1 MELRMATL
9 YWHDYETS
17 GIDPARD
24 RPLQFAG
31 VRTDENLELIG
42 TPLRL
47 HCQPDPDLLP
57 QPAACLLTGITPQ
70 KAAREGVAEPEFAA
84 RLVAELG
91 VPGTC
96 GVGYN
101 SLRFDDEFTRFLL
114 YRNFYDPYEREWRGG
129 NSRWDIIDMLRL
141 ARALRPEG
149 INWPDRED
157 GGPSFR
163 LEDLA
168 AANGIVHDNAHDAL
182 SDVLATIALA
192 RRVRDSQPDL
202 YRYVYEYRQKRQLL
216 ALLDPARRRPVLHVS
231 GRLPREHGYTA
242 LVLPLARQPG
252 NANAV
257 ICFDL
262 LGDADAL
269 IALDAEAIRARVF
282 TPAGDL
288 AEGIQ
293 RLPLKAIHL
302 NRCPVVATPK
312 LLDANAARR
321 LGIDLERCEA
331 NWHKLLAVDLSAK
344 LAQVFATRAMPAP
357 ADAETALYA
366 GFLPDD
372 ERGLLS
378 EVRAGRGAELDPA
391 RLAFRDPRYRELLF
405 RYRARHFPETL
416 TPGEQETWRDFC
428 RWRLT
433 DPASGYLGLR
443 AFRAE
448 LARLEQQPADPARRA
463 LLAELQAWG
472 ATVAGRHGLGDAC

>member
-1 MELRMATL
+1 MTTL

-31 VRTDENLELIG
+31 VRTDENLELVG

-47 HCQPDPDLLP
+47 YCQPDPDLLP

-70 KAAREGVAEPEFAA
+70 KAAREGVAEPDFAA
-84 RLVAELG
+84 RIVAELG
-91 VPGTC
+91 APGTC

-114 YRNFYDPYEREWRGG
+114 YRNFHDPYEREWRGG

-149 INWPDRED
+149 MNWPDRED
-157 GGPSFR
+157 GSSSFR

-168 AANGIVHDNAHDAL
+168 ATNGIVHDNAHDAL

-192 RRVRDSQPDL
+192 RRVRECQPEL
-202 YRYVYEYRQKRQLL
+202 YRYVYAHRHKRQLL
-216 ALLDPARRRPVLHVS
+216 PLLDPARRRPVLHVS
-231 GRLPREHGYTA
+231 GRLPRERGYTA
-242 LVLPLARQPG
+242 LVLPLARHPA

-282 TPAGDL
+282 TPA
-288 AEGIQ
+288 AEFAAGIE

-312 LLDANAARR
+312 LLDAAAARR
-321 LGIDLERCEA
+321 LGIDLDRCET
-331 NWHKLLAVDLSAK
+331 NWHKLFAVDLTAK
-344 LAQVFATRAMPAP
+344 LGQVFAPQAMPVP

-366 GFLPDD
+366 GFLSDA
-372 ERGLLS
+372 ERGLLAA
-378 EVRAGRGAELDPA
+378 VRTGRGMELDPA

-405 RYRARHFPETL
+405 RYRARYFPETL
-416 TPGEQETWRDFC
+416 TPVEQENWSDFR

-433 DPASGYLGLR
+433 DPESGYLGLA

-448 LARLEQQPADPARRA
+448 LSLLAQQPADSARRA
-463 LLAELQAWG
+463 LLEELQAWG
-472 ATVAGRHGLGDAC
+472 ETVAGRHGLGDAG